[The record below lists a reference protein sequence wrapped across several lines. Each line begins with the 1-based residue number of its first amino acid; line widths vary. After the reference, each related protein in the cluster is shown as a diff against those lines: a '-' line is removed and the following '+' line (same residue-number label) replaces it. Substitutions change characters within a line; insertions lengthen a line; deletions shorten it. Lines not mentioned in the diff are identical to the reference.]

1 MGGPVVI
8 PKVYNGKNKTFWFT
22 NLEHTRVRQ
31 FTSAS
36 RITLP
41 LPAFKQGDFS
51 SLLNPAF
58 TGDPQ
63 SGRAIGAMRLAGRW
77 CTDKS
82 TIRDRRAT

>member
-1 MGGPVVI
+1 MVI

-58 TGDPQ
+58 TGDPSQ
-63 SGRAIGAMRLAGRW
+63 AG
-77 CTDKS
+77 
-82 TIRDRRAT
+82 